1 MKRSFFILLAL
12 GAVYYSCTKMAPE
25 EAGPEEPI
33 NCTPQFPDQNVTYHN
48 YVKNIIARNCTVTC
62 HKGGNTLGPG
72 NFTTYAGV
80 RAYTQSSFFFRVITD
95 QADMPQG
102 KAPLPKSTR
111 DSLNI
116 WLKNCS
122 PEGQAN

>member
-1 MKRSFFILLAL
+1 MKRYLLILVAMS
-12 GAVYYSCTKMAPE
+12 AFYYSCTKMAPE
-25 EAGPEEPI
+25 NAAQPGPI
-33 NCTPQFPDQNVTYHN
+33 NCNPQFPDQNVTYHN
-48 YVKNIIARNCTVTC
+48 YVKNIIARNCTITC

-72 NFTTYAGV
+72 NFTTYAGI
-80 RAYTQSSFFFRVITD
+80 RTYTETSFFFRVITD

-111 DSLNI
+111 DSLNV

-122 PEGQAN
+122 PEGTM

>member
-1 MKRSFFILLAL
+1 
-12 GAVYYSCTKMAPE
+12 MAPE
-25 EAGPEEPI
+25 FAQGGSGQD
-33 NCTPQFPDQNVTYHN
+33 CTPQFPEMDVTYNN
-48 YVKNIIARNCTVTC
+48 YVRNVIARHCTETC

-72 NFTTYAGV
+72 NFTTYEGVKPYAGDV
-80 RAYTQSSFFFRVITD
+80 FYYRVIQD

-116 WLKNCS
+116 WVKNCA
-122 PEGQAN
+122 PKG